1 MAHRNI
7 PIFIPHMGC
16 PHQCVF
22 CNQRSISGCMEFD
35 EAQVDKIIQ
44 SALSTMAE
52 EDEIEVAFFGGSFT
66 GIDQALMIR
75 LLDRA
80 QRYVA
85 EGRIQS
91 IRLSTRPD
99 YISSEILEILSRYS
113 VRHIELGLQSMDD
126 RVLSACKRGHTKEQ
140 AINACRAVVSAGFSL
155 TGQMMIGLPNATAES
170 ERETAKQ
177 ICDLGAESARIYPT
191 VVFYGTPLADLT
203 QRGNYRPLSVEDAAA
218 RSADVLR
225 VFLERN
231 VDVIR
236 IGLCASESLTSPEQV
251 LTGPNHPALG
261 ELVWNEYYY
270 QKIYENIQQKGLFG
284 KEVTLTVPTGHL
296 SKVIGQRR
304 VNLQRIFEKTQTRVV
319 KVSESENAAGILV
332 LPRQRL

>member
-1 MAHRNI
+1 M
-7 PIFIPHMGC
+7 
-16 PHQCVF
+16 
-22 CNQRSISGCMEFD
+22 
-35 EAQVDKIIQ
+35 
-44 SALSTMAE
+44 
-52 EDEIEVAFFGGSFT
+52 
-66 GIDQALMIR
+66 
-75 LLDRA
+75 
-80 QRYVA
+80 
-85 EGRIQS
+85 
-91 IRLSTRPD
+91 
-99 YISSEILEILSRYS
+99 
-113 VRHIELGLQSMDD
+113 
-126 RVLSACKRGHTKEQ
+126 
-140 AINACRAVVSAGFSL
+140 
-155 TGQMMIGLPNATAES
+155 
-170 ERETAKQ
+170 
-177 ICDLGAESARIYPT
+177 
-191 VVFYGTPLADLT
+191 
-203 QRGNYRPLSVEDAAA
+203 SVEDAAA

-251 LTGPNHPALG
+251 LAGPNHPALG

-304 VNLQRIFEKTQTRVV
+304 VNLQRIFEKTQARVV